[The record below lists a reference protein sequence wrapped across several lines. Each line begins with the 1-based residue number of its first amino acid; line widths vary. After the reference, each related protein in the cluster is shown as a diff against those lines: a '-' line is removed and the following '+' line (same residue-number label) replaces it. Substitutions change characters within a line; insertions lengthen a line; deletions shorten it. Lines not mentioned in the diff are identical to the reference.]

1 MKADKDVV
9 IVGAGFAGL
18 YAVHKLRN
26 ELGLE
31 VQAFDAGGG
40 PGGTWWWNRY
50 PGARCDFDSV
60 YYSYSFSEE
69 IQREWQWTE
78 KYAAQPEILNYLEW
92 VADRLDLKRSFQF
105 NTRVTSMVWNDE
117 GQYWTVGTDDGRTCT
132 ARYVVCGTG
141 NVSIPKKPEFPGI
154 EDFKGEV
161 LQTSSWP
168 HEPVDFSGKRV
179 GIIGTGATGIQLIPE
194 LAKHAAHLTVFQR
207 TAQFASPLG
216 NEKLDPEA
224 RRWLAEN
231 HKQVRAGARDH
242 FLGAPYDAPRP
253 SALADSP
260 EERKKVYDEHYGSGG
275 FRMVVSTYGDL
286 LYNRESNDTIADYLR
301 DRIRERVTDPK
312 IAEMLCPTDHPYAT
326 KRAPFETNYYETY
339 NRDNVTLVDVRSTP
353 IERVTEHAL
362 KTTAAEYE
370 IDVLVMATGFDVFT
384 RPLLEMGIVGRD
396 GLTLD
401 EKWSGVPGTYLG
413 IQTAGFPNLF
423 TVTGPQSAVALYN
436 NALAIEDHVEWISR
450 AIGHLRTTGA
460 TTIEPTAEA
469 ESRWGDFAEGILNQ
483 TLIPQSESSW
493 YMGANVVGKTR
504 GTYIFA
510 AGAPVYRAICAQV
523 AERGYAGFAIDG
535 VETAV
540 PPMAK
545 LDPEVV
551 TALSAIHRPGYKPLE
566 DCTVEETRA
575 MVEQLVGMQVP
586 GPDMQV
592 DDIVDP
598 AVRLYVPRT
607 QTEGT
612 RPVIVFLHGGGWVA
626 GSLDVVDNPCR
637 QIARATDAIVVS
649 VDYRLA
655 PEHPFPAA
663 HDDAF
668 EAVRW
673 VQENI
678 AGYGGDADK
687 IVIMGESAGGNLA
700 ASTALRARDAGLK
713 LAGQVLVYPPTDPEA
728 STQSR
733 VEFADGPFLSVKAVD
748 TMWGAY
754 LNGAEVTE
762 TVAPLRAENL
772 RDLPPALIFSM
783 ELDPTRD
790 EAEDYARALQ
800 DAGVRVELHRFEGMI
815 HGVFNMDAIV
825 SAAPEMYSLTA
836 QFVADTVTA
845 EPVSVR

>member
-551 TALSAIHRPGYKPLE
+551 TALSAIPPPRIQAARRLHR
-566 DCTVEETRA
+566 R
-575 MVEQLVGMQVP
+575 
-586 GPDMQV
+586 
-592 DDIVDP
+592 
-598 AVRLYVPRT
+598 
-607 QTEGT
+607 
-612 RPVIVFLHGGGWVA
+612 
-626 GSLDVVDNPCR
+626 
-637 QIARATDAIVVS
+637 
-649 VDYRLA
+649 
-655 PEHPFPAA
+655 
-663 HDDAF
+663 
-668 EAVRW
+668 
-673 VQENI
+673 
-678 AGYGGDADK
+678 GDAGD
-687 IVIMGESAGGNLA
+687 GGA
-700 ASTALRARDAGLK
+700 ARRDAGARPGHAGRRHRRSCCAPVCSENTDGGHASRHRISARWRLGRR
-713 LAGQVLVYPPTDPEA
+713 LARRRRQSVPPDRPGHRRHRRLGRLPVGAGASFTRRARRRIRGGSVGAGEYRRLRWRRGQDRDHGGERRRQPCGI
-728 STQSR
+728 
-733 VEFADGPFLSVKAVD
+733 DG
-748 TMWGAY
+748 
-754 LNGAEVTE
+754 
-762 TVAPLRAENL
+762 
-772 RDLPPALIFSM
+772 
-783 ELDPTRD
+783 
-790 EAEDYARALQ
+790 
-800 DAGVRVELHRFEGMI
+800 
-815 HGVFNMDAIV
+815 
-825 SAAPEMYSLTA
+825 AACP
-836 QFVADTVTA
+836 
-845 EPVSVR
+845 

>member
-1 MKADKDVV
+1 MRIDKDVV
-9 IVGAGFAGL
+9 IVGGGFAGL

-26 ELGLE
+26 ELGLD

-60 YYSYSFSEE
+60 YYSYSFSDE
-69 IQREWQWTE
+69 IQREWEWTE
-78 KYAAQPEILNYLEW
+78 KYAAQPEILNYLDW
-92 VADRLDLKRSFQF
+92 VADRLDLKRSFSF

-117 GQYWTVGTDDGRTCT
+117 DKYWTVGTGDGRTCT

-154 EDFKGEV
+154 EDFQGQV

-168 HEPVDFSGKRV
+168 HEPVDLSDKRV

-194 LAKHAAHLTVFQR
+194 LAKRAKHLTVFQR

-216 NEKLDPEA
+216 NAEVDPET
-224 RRWLAEN
+224 RRWLREN
-231 HKQVRAGARDH
+231 HKEVRAGARDH
-242 FLGAPYDAPRP
+242 FLGAPYDPPRNI

-260 EERKKVYDEHYGSGG
+260 EDRKKVYDETYGAGG
-275 FRMVVSTYGDL
+275 FRFVVSTYGDI
-286 LYNRESNDTIADYLR
+286 LYNKESNDTIADYLR
-301 DRIRERVTDPK
+301 DRIRARVTDPK
-312 IAEMLCPTDHPYAT
+312 VAEMLCPTDHPYGT
-326 KRAPFETNYYETY
+326 KRAPFETNYFETY
-339 NRDNVTLVDVRSTP
+339 NRDNVDLVDVRSTP
-353 IERVTEHAL
+353 IERVTEHSL
-362 KTTAAEYE
+362 KTTAGEYE

-401 EKWSGVPGTYLG
+401 EKWSGVPETYLG

-450 AIGHLRTTGA
+450 AIGHLHTTGA
-460 TTIEPTAEA
+460 TTIEPTADA
-469 ESRWGDFAEGILNQ
+469 ETRWGALAEGILNR
-483 TLIPQSESSW
+483 TLIPQSENSW
-493 YMGANVVGKTR
+493 YMGSNVVGKTR

-510 AGAPVYRAICAQV
+510 AGAPLYRSICAQV
-523 AERGYAGFAIDG
+523 ADRGYAGFAIDG
-535 VETAV
+535 AETAV
-540 PPMAK
+540 PPMVK
-545 LDPEVV
+545 LDPGVA
-551 TALSAIHRPGYKPLE
+551 TTLSAMQRPGVKPLE
-566 DCTVEETRA
+566 DCTVEETREL
-575 MVEQLVGMQVP
+575 VEQLVGLQIP

-592 DDIVDP
+592 QDIAEP
-598 AVRLYVPRT
+598 AVRVYTPNT
-607 QTEGT
+607 QAPDG

-626 GSLDVVDNPCR
+626 GSVDVVDNPCR
-637 QIARATDAIVVS
+637 QIAQAADAIVVS

-655 PEHPFPAA
+655 PEHPYPAA

-673 VQENI
+673 VHENI
-678 AGYGGDADK
+678 GSYGGDPDN
-687 IVIMGESAGGNLA
+687 IVVMGESAGANLA
-700 ASTALRARDAGLK
+700 ASTALRARDAGLT

-733 VEFADGPFLSVKAVD
+733 VEFADGPFLSVTAVD

-754 LNGAEVTE
+754 LNGAEVTDV
-762 TVAPLRAENL
+762 VAPLRADL
-772 RDLPPALIFSM
+772 HDLPPALIFSM

-790 EAEDYARALQ
+790 EAEDYVHALRKS
-800 DAGVRVELHRFEGMI
+800 GVPVEHHRLPGMI
-815 HGVFNMDAIV
+815 HGVFNMDATV
-825 SAAPEMYSLTA
+825 SAATEMYASTA

-845 EPVSVR
+845 KAVSVG